1 MRKKL
6 YTILGTFAL
15 ITAFTIVFVPKEVVN
30 VYADDQSAN
39 VAANIQVGDLNGDNI
54 IDSSDAVLI
63 KKYLSGSTIEG
74 FTEKNADLNGD
85 GEVTSVD
92 SVLLMK
98 YLAGYDVK
106 IQPQP
111 DSEIAKTVKYTNN
124 DYVYHPSMEE
134 IKYDSDENVIYFN
147 NLLTVYTFTDLNE
160 IEMKELTDAVD
171 GTVVG
176 DISGCVN
183 VLQIEVKD
191 CSFNELNEKANTLM
205 ENENVLYAGYDYPM
219 QMSDD
224 SVSSDPWNSNPNK
237 PESDLGNEDAHN
249 GNDWWA
255 EAIGA
260 YTAWDNV
267 HDDISKIKVGIID
280 SGFETDHEDLNG
292 KITLLD
298 NYPMNSKSNHGTH
311 VAGVIGAISDNNIG
325 IRGIVDNVEM
335 VCIDWNPVTND
346 SNDKDNYI
354 SYLTTEEYTEMIK
367 HPIENGVKVIN
378 NSYGRCLDRK
388 MYYNIFDK
396 SGNNDVDYEEYKEN
410 QTKAAKQYGLACT
423 SIVIQLLMNDEK
435 DFLIIQSAG
444 NGYNNGD
451 GIQEGIDAKNA
462 GYFCA
467 ITRDVYNELF
477 STYDEESRI
486 DVASHGVTYNAV
498 KEHILIVGSVKN
510 EKVNNNYKM
519 AESSNFGDRVD
530 ICAPGEKIFSTVV
543 NSTFLNHKYDYMSG
557 TSMAAPIVTGSAAL
571 VWANDPSLTAAEV
584 KKLLIDSSTSK
595 AICQWNGEE
604 YPMLNLGNAILM
616 QSPEYLFRK
625 YVSENLKTIKTSKT
639 LPLETGTFSVSI
651 DDFDKNG
658 SKEMV
663 TFSFLK
669 NSESAAQIVLDLYV
683 IEDGEVVK
691 KNSSKVIYA
700 SFAGTG
706 EASVCAMIE
715 NGQIKLSRDSI
726 SYGGNIISSEYLCY
740 NASNLTLLKDYSLW
754 EYGARDDLEYE
765 EKVSGT
771 KYSNS
776 TEMYTAMNSN
786 GFNSYIHKPDEIRSI
801 VNDNSEDIGNHIFVL
816 LKGDCFSKSGFYRYL
831 IDTSRLK
838 DPDFLIKK

>member
-237 PESDLGNEDAHN
+237 PESDLGNEDAPN

-267 HDDISKIKVGIID
+267 HDDISKIKAAFV
-280 SGFETDHEDLNG
+280 N
-292 KITLLD
+292 LLTGYYHNRIKYQNQQD
-298 NYPMNSKSNHGTH
+298 PDQAPAK
-311 VAGVIGAISDNNIG
+311 
-325 IRGIVDNVEM
+325 
-335 VCIDWNPVTND
+335 
-346 SNDKDNYI
+346 
-354 SYLTTEEYTEMIK
+354 TEEAPATEAPAQAQK
-367 HPIENGVKVIN
+367 P
-378 NSYGRCLDRK
+378 
-388 MYYNIFDK
+388 
-396 SGNNDVDYEEYKEN
+396 
-410 QTKAAKQYGLACT
+410 
-423 SIVIQLLMNDEK
+423 
-435 DFLIIQSAG
+435 
-444 NGYNNGD
+444 
-451 GIQEGIDAKNA
+451 
-462 GYFCA
+462 
-467 ITRDVYNELF
+467 
-477 STYDEESRI
+477 
-486 DVASHGVTYNAV
+486 AV
-498 KEHILIVGSVKN
+498 KEAASK
-510 EKVNNNYKM
+510 
-519 AESSNFGDRVD
+519 RVQ
-530 ICAPGEKIFSTVV
+530 
-543 NSTFLNHKYDYMSG
+543 
-557 TSMAAPIVTGSAAL
+557 AL
-571 VWANDPSLTAAEV
+571 L
-584 KKLLIDSSTSK
+584 SK
-595 AICQWNGEE
+595 FVL
-604 YPMLNLGNAILM
+604 YPELDL
-616 QSPEYLFRK
+616 
-625 YVSENLKTIKTSKT
+625 
-639 LPLETGTFSVSI
+639 
-651 DDFDKNG
+651 D
-658 SKEMV
+658 
-663 TFSFLK
+663 FLK
-669 NSESAAQIVLDLYV
+669 KEF
-683 IEDGEVVK
+683 VK
-691 KNSSKVIYA
+691 
-700 SFAGTG
+700 
-706 EASVCAMIE
+706 
-715 NGQIKLSRDSI
+715 
-726 SYGGNIISSEYLCY
+726 
-740 NASNLTLLKDYSLW
+740 
-754 EYGARDDLEYE
+754 
-765 EKVSGT
+765 
-771 KYSNS
+771 
-776 TEMYTAMNSN
+776 
-786 GFNSYIHKPDEIRSI
+786 
-801 VNDNSEDIGNHIFVL
+801 
-816 LKGDCFSKSGFYRYL
+816 
-831 IDTSRLK
+831 
-838 DPDFLIKK
+838 